1 MSILNLNSQPS
12 GAPRGHK
19 ATKIWMG
26 VGLLVAVLGLGSTF
40 AASISLNSNQPTEFG
55 QGVQSTVYCGG
66 TSATLTA
73 TPMSTFKNT
82 DSKFYLTAVQVSGI
96 PKACNGV
103 NFVMS
108 FYGSTLPA
116 LNLLTDNSVVKI
128 QTPAVLW
135 LDGTRYFPKGSSG
148 SACQDNP
155 KSSNTYNSSSSYASS
170 SDVSLVGA
178 LLSLSRSSYVS
189 PCTYASL
196 SNISSDG
203 TYGTFTINF
212 TQTYVLAYSSDL
224 QKIVVETQNDTL
236 GLDTSLKPCTT
247 MPSSKWDCTKS
258 SGSAGDRGIFS

>member
-1 MSILNLNSQPS
+1 MSILNLNSPQG
-12 GAPRGHK
+12 GAPKARK

-26 VGLLVAVLGLGSTF
+26 VGLLVAVLGVGSTF
-40 AASISLNSNQPTEFG
+40 AASITLNNNQSTEFG

-66 TSATLTA
+66 TTATLTA

-103 NFVMS
+103 NFALS

-116 LNLLTDNSVVKI
+116 LTLLTDNSVAKI

-135 LDGTRYFPKGSSG
+135 LDGSRYFPKGGSG
-148 SACQDNP
+148 SSCQDNP
-155 KSSNTYNSSSSYASS
+155 KASSTYNSSTSYSSS

-196 SNISSDG
+196 SNVSSDG

-236 GLDTSLKPCTT
+236 GLDTTVKPCTDKG
-247 MPSSKWDCTKS
+247 SSKYDCTKS
-258 SGSAGDRGIFS
+258 SGSSSDRGIFS